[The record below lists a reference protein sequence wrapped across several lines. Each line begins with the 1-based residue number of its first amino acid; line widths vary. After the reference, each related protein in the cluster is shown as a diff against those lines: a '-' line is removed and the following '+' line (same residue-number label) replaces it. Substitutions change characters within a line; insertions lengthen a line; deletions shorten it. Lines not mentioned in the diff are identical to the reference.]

1 MKYTFVT
8 SFNKENYD
16 VYAKKM
22 LQSAVDNWN
31 QDDFRLVV
39 YYDGYGCQ
47 PYDKPDAPEASFIEY
62 RNLDLLKARND
73 FIQRNKDK
81 NGRFAEAPYNY
92 RMDAIRFCHKVY
104 AYTDLAY
111 ELIDQENTGW
121 LVWLDADTVTTT
133 KFTAEDAAKILP
145 DDTDVVHLGRID
157 IDYSET
163 GFVGW
168 NMGMH
173 NAVSMLVDIRGAYD
187 TDEVLAYREWTDSF
201 VFERLLNIY
210 KAHGTKT
217 HNLSEGVRGLAVFEN
232 SVLKD
237 YFIHNKGNL
246 KHDKPKLDTVSKD
259 IQGPKRYKQL
269 ADIVR
274 NYSDGLS
281 SFSVVETG
289 TWNGGRAIE
298 MALAA
303 FENVDTVH
311 YRGFDLFEDATE
323 ETDKIELN
331 IKEHNTYNAV
341 SNRLRQFSQKMKEN
355 GKGFTFTL
363 YKGDTKKTMDSHH
376 FNDVDLAYIDGG
388 HSYDTVSSD
397 YKYLRQVPVVVF
409 DDYYSFQ
416 EKDKEV
422 PEEHSGI
429 INTFK
434 KITKRNKYILP
445 SSDITAFGSHVH
457 LAVILREESK
467 ELPKG
472 LTRTPIVVKP
482 KDCMPVDYIR
492 NNIKENLNLIKEY
505 DWVKKY
511 KPTDD
516 HVAIVSGG
524 TIDFKNLNRVKKKYN
539 AQIWCVKHALPKLL
553 EKGIT
558 PNACLVLDPRPIDG
572 ISTHGVKRTELF
584 ETIPEETTFY
594 IASMTDPSVT
604 RHIMSKTDS
613 IFGFHAFTD
622 GVRDA
627 SIKDKVVI
635 DKDVGITEGSVL
647 ISGGT
652 AAATRTMGLLDT
664 LGYHNIHLFGFDC
677 SISEVTEKQK
687 EEKDEAGNP
696 KYIHVET
703 GGKKFYTTGELLAL
717 AQDLERMWE
726 EKEIQ
731 LNIKYYGKDSLVAQI
746 WEQSFYKNKYTT
758 FSERQCQN

>member
-1 MKYTFVT
+1 MSKYTFVT
-8 SFNKENYD
+8 AFNKEHFD
-16 VYAKKM
+16 LYAKKM
-22 LQSAVDNWN
+22 LESVVDNRN
-31 QDDFRLVV
+31 PDDFRLVV
-39 YYDGYGCQ
+39 YYDGFGSE
-47 PYDKPDAPEASFIEY
+47 KPDAPEASFIEY
-62 RNLDLLKARND
+62 RDLDKLKARQD
-73 FIQRNKDK
+73 FITRNKDK
-81 NGRFAEAPYNY
+81 NGRYAEAPSNY
-92 RMDAIRFCHKVY
+92 RMDAVRFCHKVY

-121 LVWLDADTVTTT
+121 LVWLDADTITTT

-145 DDTDVVHLGRID
+145 DDSDVVHLGRID

-168 NMGMH
+168 NMAMH

-187 TDEVLAYREWTDSF
+187 TNEVLAYREWTDSF

-232 SVLKD
+232 SALKD

-246 KHDKPKLDTVSKD
+246 KYDKHEIDTVSKD

-274 NYSDGLS
+274 SYSDGLS
-281 SFSVVETG
+281 SFSIVETG

-331 IKEHNTYNAV
+331 IKQHNTYNAV

-363 YKGDTKKTMDSHH
+363 YKGDTKKTMESHQ

-397 YKYLRQVPVVVF
+397 YNQLRQVPVVVF

-434 KITKRNKYILP
+434 EITKRNKYILP

-457 LAVILREESK
+457 LAVILKEESK
-467 ELPKG
+467 ELPRE

-524 TIDFKNLNRVKKKYN
+524 TIDFKNLKRVKNKYN

-558 PNACLVLDPRPIDG
+558 PNSCVVLDPRPIDG

-584 ETIPEETTFY
+584 KTIPEETTFY

-627 SIKDKVVI
+627 SIKDRVVI
-635 DKDVGITEGSVL
+635 DKDVGIAEGSVL

-664 LGYHNIHLFGFDC
+664 LGYHNMHLFGFDC
-677 SISEVTEKQK
+677 SISEVTEEQK

-746 WEQSFYKNKYTT
+746 WEQSFYKNEYTT

>member
-1 MKYTFVT
+1 MSKYTFVT
-8 SFNKENYD
+8 AFNKEHFD
-16 VYAKKM
+16 LYAKQM
-22 LQSAVDNWN
+22 LESVVDNWN
-31 QDDFRLVV
+31 PDDFRLVV
-39 YYDGYGCQ
+39 YYDGFGSE
-47 PYDKPDAPEASFIEY
+47 KPDAPEASFIEY
-62 RNLDLLKARND
+62 RDLDKLKARQD
-73 FIQRNKDK
+73 FITRNKDK
-81 NGRFAEAPYNY
+81 NGRYAEAPYNY
-92 RMDAIRFCHKVY
+92 RMDAVRFCHKVY

-121 LVWLDADTVTTT
+121 LVWLDADTITTT
-133 KFTAEDAAKILP
+133 KFTAEDAAKILSA
-145 DDTDVVHLGRID
+145 DTDVVHLGRID

-168 NMGMH
+168 NMDMH

-217 HNLSEGVRGLAVFEN
+217 YNLSDGVRGLAVFEN

-246 KHDKPKLDTVSKD
+246 KYDKPKLDTVSKD

-274 NYSDGLS
+274 SYSDGLS
-281 SFSVVETG
+281 SFSIVETG

-303 FENVDTVH
+303 FENVNTVH

-331 IKEHNTYNAV
+331 IKQHNTYNAV
-341 SNRLRQFSQKMKEN
+341 SNRLREFSQKMKEN

-363 YKGDTKKTMDSHH
+363 YKGNTKRTMGSHQ

-409 DDYYSFQ
+409 DDYYSFHDK
-416 EKDKEV
+416 EKEV

-429 INTFK
+429 IKTFK
-434 KITKRNKYILP
+434 EATERNKYVLP
-445 SSDITAFGSHVH
+445 SGDMTAFGSHVH
-457 LAVILREESK
+457 LAVLLKKEVK
-467 ELPKG
+467 ELPPE
-472 LTRTPIVVKP
+472 LIRTPIIVKP
-482 KDCMPVDYIR
+482 KDCVSSDYIR
-492 NNIKENLNLIKEY
+492 SNIKENIRLISNY
-505 DWVKKY
+505 DLVKKY

-516 HVAIVSGG
+516 HAVVVSGG
-524 TIDFKNLNRVKKKYN
+524 VIDFKNLKRVKKKHK
-539 AQIWCVKHALPKLL
+539 AKIWCVKHALPKLI
-553 EKGIT
+553 EQDII
-558 PNACLVLDPRPIDG
+558 PDACVVLDPRPIDG
-572 ISTHGVKRTELF
+572 ISTHGVKRTKLF
-584 ETIPEETTFY
+584 KTIPEETIFY

-604 RHIMSKTDS
+604 RHIMSKTDK
-613 IFGFHAFTD
+613 IRGFHAFTN
-622 GVRDA
+622 GIRDE
-627 SIKDKVVI
+627 SIKDKIVI
-635 DKDVGITEGSVL
+635 DKETGIESGAVL

-652 AAATRTMGLLDT
+652 AAATRTIGMLDT

-677 SISEVTEKQK
+677 SIPNVTE
-687 EEKDEAGNP
+687 EERKLKDESGNP

-703 GGKKFYTTGELLAL
+703 GGKKFFTTGELLAL

-726 EKEIQ
+726 EKDLQ

-746 WEQSFYKNKYTT
+746 WEQSFYKNEYTT
-758 FSERQCQN
+758 FVEAQCQS